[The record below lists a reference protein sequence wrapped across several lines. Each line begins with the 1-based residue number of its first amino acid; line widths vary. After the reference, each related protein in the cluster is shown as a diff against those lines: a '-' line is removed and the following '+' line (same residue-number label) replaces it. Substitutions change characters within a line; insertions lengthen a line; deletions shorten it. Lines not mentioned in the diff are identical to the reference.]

1 MNIPNNNGI
10 QDYLYYK
17 KMKKFFVLVATALF
31 ALSSFAVDKEKVAK
45 ANGKTISDVL
55 VAALNLNNTP
65 GATADMTNGKL
76 IAYSFEQVGYELPT
90 DIRALTQQGTLVK
103 KQSKLQV
110 GDLVFFNS
118 DQCGIVSSIEGNNL
132 FFLHIVDGKVMTSS
146 STGLT
151 FTQGQHITSDKE
163 LASLRKEYESEQ
175 KAIAKAKADAEKAQK
190 KADAEKA
197 KAEKTKADAEKA
209 AKKAQEKI
217 DKANADAE
225 KAAKK
230 ADKANQKR
238 DDLINSA
245 ENK

>member
-1 MNIPNNNGI
+1 
-10 QDYLYYK
+10 
-17 KMKKFFVLVATALF
+17 MKKFFVLVATALF

-55 VAALNLNNTP
+55 TAALSLNNTP
-65 GATADMTNGKL
+65 GATADMSNGQL
-76 IAYSFEQVGYELPT
+76 IAYSFEQVGYELPS
-90 DIRALTQQGTLVK
+90 DLRALSQQGTPVK
-103 KQSKLQV
+103 KMAKLQV
-110 GDLVFFNS
+110 GDLVFFNG
-118 DQCGIVSSIEGNNL
+118 DQCGIVSTMNEDKSV
-132 FFLHIVDGKVMTSS
+132 FFVHIVDGKVLTSS
-146 STGLT
+146 SNGLT

-163 LASLRKEYESEQ
+163 LNSLRKEYEAEQ

-197 KAEKTKADAEKA
+197 KAEKAKADAEKA